1 MKIKL
6 NSFWNLFF
14 IGNIIINEREN
25 CGNILGRCPGGS
37 ISYESKGDM
46 VKQQQN
52 LEFSEVLDIGEVMG
66 VYIEEL
72 YMPVK

>member
-1 MKIKL
+1 
-6 NSFWNLFF
+6 
-14 IGNIIINEREN
+14 
-25 CGNILGRCPGGS
+25 
-37 ISYESKGDM
+37 M